1 MPSIAKLLQNLAPD
15 PWREKE
21 EFSQDIEFYTRQIL
35 DDSKSDEEISI
46 LLREWLA
53 DHQPCL
59 FGRLAS
65 GPLDLLSICI
75 LRDHDLKKSDAHIR
89 DKIQRFRLVWK
100 REAIQGLRSGFIIL
114 AVSRHIVEA
123 EPNEAMKEL
132 AKRLC
137 FLYLREEIEEDKVH
151 VDRLTLAIPPT
162 SENSDE
168 SPCYEWRVGV
178 NVFASAGDK
187 RWWHDHR
194 IPGGI
199 AFSMNSVGHM
209 ARNGSL
215 RRLAEPNTKTPLK
228 PLKGKLGIDSLGTAL
243 KFAML
248 TISGAQE
255 APGGKATCLR
265 KLDQKT
271 YDALTP
277 KCPFAHTVPPK
288 LQLMDYKS
296 YDGWYHTDV
305 TVPSAYF
312 HPDVNRPAGVDK
324 KDLDFTYLFDD
335 SIDNPDFETTG
346 LGGQIR

>member
-1 MPSIAKLLQNLAPD
+1 MPSVAKLLQNLSPD
-15 PWREKE
+15 GWRQREGFCQDV
-21 EFSQDIEFYTRQIL
+21 EFCNRQIL
-35 DDSKSDEEISI
+35 DGSKSDEEISVFV
-46 LLREWLA
+46 RDWLA
-53 DHQPCL
+53 ENQPCL
-59 FGRLAS
+59 FGRMAS
-65 GPLDLLSICI
+65 GPLDLLSFCI
-75 LRDHDLKKSDAHIR
+75 LREHDLEKSDAHIR
-89 DKIQRFRLVWK
+89 DKIQRFRLQWK

-114 AVSRHIVEA
+114 AVSRRIVEA

-132 AKRLC
+132 ARRLC
-137 FLYLREEIEEDKVH
+137 FLYLREEIEDDNIH
-151 VDRLTLAIPPT
+151 MDRLTLALPPT
-162 SENSDE
+162 RDNPDE
-168 SPCYEWRVGV
+168 SFYEWFVGV

-199 AFSMNSVGHM
+199 GFSMNSVGHM

-215 RRLAEPNTKTPLK
+215 RRLAEPGGRGPLK

-248 TISGAQE
+248 TINGAQD

-265 KLDQKT
+265 RLDQQS

-277 KCPFAHTVPPK
+277 KCPFATAVPPK
-288 LQLMDYKS
+288 LQLMNYKN

-305 TVPSAYF
+305 TVPSDYF
-312 HPDVNRPAGVDK
+312 HPAVDRPAAVVK
-324 KDLDFTYLFDD
+324 KELDFTYLFDD
-335 SIDNPDFETTG
+335 SIDNPAFETTG

>member
-1 MPSIAKLLQNLAPD
+1 MTSIAKLLLSLAPD
-15 PWREKE
+15 RWRQKE
-21 EFSQDIEFYTRQIL
+21 GFSQDIEFFHRQIL
-35 DDSKSDEEISI
+35 DDAKTDEEISFS
-46 LLREWLA
+46 LREWLA
-53 DHQPCL
+53 DNQPCL
-59 FGRLAS
+59 FGRMAS
-65 GPLDLLSICI
+65 GPLDLLSFCI
-75 LRDHDLKKSDAHIR
+75 LREHDLEKSDAYIR
-89 DKIQRFRLVWK
+89 DKIQRFRLLWK
-100 REAIQGLRSGFIIL
+100 REAILGLRSGFIIL
-114 AVSRHIVEA
+114 AVSRRIVEA

-137 FLYLREEIEEDKVH
+137 FLFLREEIEEDKIH
-151 VDRLTLAIPPT
+151 MDRLTLALPPT
-162 SENSDE
+162 SEYPDE
-168 SPCYEWRVGV
+168 GPFYEWFVGV

-215 RRLAEPNTKTPLK
+215 RRLAEPSAKGPLK

-248 TISGAQE
+248 TINGAQDT
-255 APGGKATCLR
+255 PSGKATCLR
-265 KLDQKT
+265 QLDQQT

-277 KCPFAHTVPPK
+277 KCPFAHAVPPK
-288 LQLMDYKS
+288 LQLMNYKN

-305 TVPSAYF
+305 SVPSDYF
-312 HPDVNRPAGVDK
+312 HPDVVRTAGVAK

-335 SIDNPDFETTG
+335 SIDNPAFETTG

>member
-1 MPSIAKLLQNLAPD
+1 MPSIAKLLQNLTPD

-21 EFSQDIEFYTRQIL
+21 GFSQDIEFCNRQIL
-35 DDSKSDEEISI
+35 DDSKTDEEISI
-46 LLREWLA
+46 SLREWLA
-53 DHQPCL
+53 DNQPCL
-59 FGRLAS
+59 FGRMAS
-65 GPLDLLSICI
+65 GPLDLVSFCI
-75 LRDHDLKKSDAHIR
+75 LREHDLEKSDMHIR
-89 DKIQRFRLVWK
+89 DKIQRFRLLWK
-100 REAIQGLRSGFIIL
+100 QEAIRGLRSGFIIL
-114 AVSRHIVEA
+114 AVSRRIVEA

-132 AKRLC
+132 AMRLC
-137 FLYLREEIEEDKVH
+137 FLYLREEIEEDEIYM
-151 VDRLTLAIPPT
+151 DRLTLATPPT
-162 SENSDE
+162 VENPDE
-168 SPCYEWRVGV
+168 DSYYEWRVGV

-199 AFSMNSVGHM
+199 AFSMNSAGHM

-215 RRLAEPNTKTPLK
+215 RRLAEPDAKTPLK

-248 TISGAQE
+248 TITNAQD

-277 KCPFAHTVPPK
+277 KCPFAHAVPPK
-288 LQLMDYKS
+288 LQQMNYKN

-305 TVPSAYF
+305 TVPSDYF
-312 HPDVNRPAGVDK
+312 HPNVDRPAGVKK
-324 KDLDFTYLFDD
+324 KDLDFTYLFND